1 MNSPVLH
8 AVRAGLRRGLIEYRH
23 SLTSRDDVTYIV
35 IINAILLA
43 VIVLQRGSTV
53 AGTPYSLAALT
64 LPSLAGMM
72 VAVGGLMGAATL
84 LASHREDG
92 TLLRAKATPH
102 GMVGYLVSVIMNNTL
117 SIVGSIVTLLVA
129 GVILLDDLRS
139 VSLTGWL
146 TLLWVLVLGMLATLP
161 WGALIGSLVSNP
173 ASGFGLNFL
182 LIGGL
187 VAISG
192 IFYPITALPGWVQ
205 GLAQVFPVY
214 WLGLGMRSALLP
226 DAAAAAEL
234 GDSWRHLETAAVLG
248 AWAVV
253 GLLLAPAVLRRMAR
267 LESGSTM
274 EARKQRA
281 LQRGY

>member
-1 MNSPVLH
+1 MRPVPH
-8 AVRAGLRRGLIEYRH
+8 AIRAGLRRGLIEYRH
-23 SLTSRDDVTYIV
+23 TLTSREDLSYIV
-35 IINAILLA
+35 VINAILLA
-43 VIVLQRGSTV
+43 VVIAQRGSTV

-64 LPSLAGMM
+64 LPSLAGMT
-72 VAVGGLMGAATL
+72 VAVGGLMGASTM
-84 LASHREDG
+84 LAAHREDG

-102 GMVGYLVSVIMNNTL
+102 GMIGHLVSVITQCSL
-117 SIVGSIVTLLVA
+117 SAAFGIALLAVA
-129 GVILLDDLRS
+129 GLILLDDLRS
-139 VSLTGWL
+139 VGPAGWL
-146 TLLWVLVLGMLATLP
+146 TLLWVLVLGLLATLP

-173 ASGFGLNFL
+173 SSGFGLNFL
-182 LIGGL
+182 VIGGL

-234 GDSWRHLETAAVLG
+234 GDSWRQLATAGVLG

-253 GLLLAPAVLRRMAR
+253 GLLIAPAVLRRMAR